1 MSSTLG
7 GMEADTPDAAELSL
21 TDALVQLSFA
31 VQAILGRVAADHDLS
46 IIQGRLLGILRDRE
60 PTMAALARYLNLD
73 KSSITGLV
81 DRAERR
87 GLVRRSADPSDG
99 RSVRVAVTDKGRA
112 LIDLTGAEVDRE
124 IGLLTRNLSGPER
137 HRLSALAGRIA
148 PRL

>member
-1 MSSTLG
+1 MSSTLS
-7 GMEADTPDAAELSL
+7 GMEADSADVAELTL

-87 GLVRRSADPSDG
+87 GLVQRSADPSDG

-137 HRLSALAGRIA
+137 QRLCALAGRIA